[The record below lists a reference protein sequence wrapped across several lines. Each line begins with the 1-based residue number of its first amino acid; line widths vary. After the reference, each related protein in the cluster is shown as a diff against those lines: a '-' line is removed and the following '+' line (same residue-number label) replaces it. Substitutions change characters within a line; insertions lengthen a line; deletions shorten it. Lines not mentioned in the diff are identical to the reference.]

1 MYIME
6 LWSASNLIVM
16 AYCFQQ
22 GQHTVSDFIKFI
34 AQKASYPLQ
43 TFGMD
48 GRKLTEKTEL

>member
-1 MYIME
+1 ME
-6 LWSASNLIVM
+6 LLSASNLIVM

-22 GQHTVSDFIKFI
+22 GEHTVSDFIKFI